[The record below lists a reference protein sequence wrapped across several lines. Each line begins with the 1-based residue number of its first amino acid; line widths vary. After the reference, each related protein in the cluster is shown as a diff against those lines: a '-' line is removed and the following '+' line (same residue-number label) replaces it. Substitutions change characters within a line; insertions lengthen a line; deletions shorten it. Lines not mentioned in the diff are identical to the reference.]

1 VKIIKQTTSD
11 LKIGDKVYLYE
22 IREKD
27 NGDIILLSSEV
38 LIQFEAKFGKARGY
52 ILNSKGPEPYL
63 VSVGGY
69 NGTPHNNKVW
79 LETKDDKKAYEA
91 LISYYSSRAKEAKKT
106 YERLKK
112 RKEFLEGLVK
122 EL

>member
-1 VKIIKQTTSD
+1 MNIIKQTVED

-27 NGDIILLSSEV
+27 NSDIILLSSEV

-52 ILNSKGPEPYL
+52 ILGHKGPEPYL
-63 VSVGGY
+63 VSISGY

-79 LETKDDKKAYEA
+79 LEEKDDNKAYKA
-91 LISYYSSRAKEAKKT
+91 LIGYYDSRAKETKKT

-112 RKEFLEGLVK
+112 RKEFLEKLVK